1 LLHPSFV
8 PETRIRD
15 LRDLTR
21 SRASLSEEASRIVS
35 RIQKVLEDAN
45 VKLASVATNTV
56 GKSGLAML
64 EGLIAGESDSEALA
78 DLALGHLRAKIPQL
92 RAALEAKVRDHHRF
106 LLDGCCYSDGSS
118 SERSRLLTG
127 A

>member
-1 LLHPSFV
+1 MLLPSFV
-8 PETRIRD
+8 PEIRIRD

-21 SRASLSEEASRIVS
+21 SRASLSEEASRIMS

-64 EGLIAGESDSEALA
+64 EALIAALA
-78 DLALGHLRAKIPQL
+78 LCTSNPQ
-92 RAALEAKVRDHHRF
+92 HR
-106 LLDGCCYSDGSS
+106 
-118 SERSRLLTG
+118 E
-127 A
+127 